1 MPVVLPRAWI
11 KIKMDILSFHSLEHR
26 PSIHFFLILS
36 DFIVF
41 FQNPTRFHATVF
53 PAVLTS
59 HFSPLIPLMCAIL
72 PWNQYAGQFPFP
84 CVFLTDSLFQVF
96 ISKVEKQSAE
106 WLGGTQLFS
115 FPEFCQPERPET
127 PQNQRIMGWQ
137 IRN

>member
-1 MPVVLPRAWI
+1 V
-11 KIKMDILSFHSLEHR
+11 
-26 PSIHFFLILS
+26 
-36 DFIVF
+36 
-41 FQNPTRFHATVF
+41 
-53 PAVLTS
+53 
-59 HFSPLIPLMCAIL
+59 CAIL

>member
-1 MPVVLPRAWI
+1 
-11 KIKMDILSFHSLEHR
+11 MDISAFHSLERR

-41 FQNPTRFHATVF
+41 FQNPTRFHTTVF

-84 CVFLTDSLFQVF
+84 CVFLTCFLLSVF
-96 ISKVEKQSAE
+96 ISKVEKQSAGWHPAFLISRILPTRTPRNTTKSKNYE
-106 WLGGTQLFS
+106 EAQKYFQLIAVFAAK
-115 FPEFCQPERPET
+115 
-127 PQNQRIMGWQ
+127 
-137 IRN
+137 

>member
-26 PSIHFFLILS
+26 LSIHFSFSI
-36 DFIVF
+36 IVL

-72 PWNQYAGQFPFP
+72 PWNQSAGQFPFP
-84 CVFLTDSLFQVF
+84 CVFLTNSLRV
-96 ISKVEKQSAE
+96 A
-106 WLGGTQLFS
+106 
-115 FPEFCQPERPET
+115 
-127 PQNQRIMGWQ
+127 RI
-137 IRN
+137 